1 MLKKE
6 STMEN
11 NNTLTTDFVELPN
24 AHIRPISFWGGI
36 GLSLLFYVVQF
47 VTILPIMA
55 IAVAIYGVDYI
66 SDSTEVLMGI
76 GLPLAFIAGAWSFS
90 RWHGLGNTA
99 YEWKSNFIPLTIVGL
114 ILTFSVSYIIG
125 TILTY
130 LPGFDAMME
139 SYNSMFGNIDPK
151 DLVLTIAV
159 IGPIC
164 EEIIFRGVI
173 LEGMLKKYDVNK
185 AILFSALIFGLIH
198 LQPLQVISAF
208 FIGLILGWI
217 YVKTQSLWVCIGI
230 HVVNNFVAV
239 MTMDNSIETSAA
251 YFDNNLLF
259 IGSLVAAAG
268 IGYLAYVGLKRMLN
282 RDRV

>member
-114 ILTFSVSYIIG
+114 ILTFSVSYVIG